1 MSNQTRTTERPSGR
15 GLRRRQRGPASE
27 STLAGIR
34 EKDDDISDRRRR
46 VLDLPRA
53 QRQPTYETLVSEAR
67 ALLDELQGIAPP
79 AAVHAL
85 HDDALTYLV
94 RVVDWLSLES
104 EYVTTGQFSKQMEA
118 NDMLAEI
125 NARESLVDRALWNV
139 RSTYRLH
146 IISQ

>member
-1 MSNQTRTTERPSGR
+1 M
-15 GLRRRQRGPASE
+15 
-27 STLAGIR
+27 
-34 EKDDDISDRRRR
+34 
-46 VLDLPRA
+46 PRA

-67 ALLDELQGIAPP
+67 ALLEQLKGAAPP
-79 AAVHAL
+79 PAMHAL
-85 HDDALTYLV
+85 HDDTLTYLV
-94 RVVDWLSLES
+94 RRLDWLSLEL
-104 EYVTTGQFSKQMEA
+104 EYSRTGQFSKQMEA